1 MTTDHHPTDEE
12 LFNGDRAALE
22 HARGCDDCRVR
33 AVRLKTGA
41 ALVQRVR
48 KTSQP
53 DLDWARVDAMVQAA
67 ADKTAEDYRAGRIR
81 KPVAV
86 PRYAVA
92 GVSLALAAGALL
104 AFRAMSA
111 QPAVDHTHTHSSNAP
126 PVAQRTA
133 TQGGGEAPLPALAPW
148 REARVLLATSDV
160 EHITA
165 SGERSPLT
173 ARSSVRSGDRLQG
186 RSAQSR
192 ALIAAA
198 RGQRLDARGETDVR
212 IALMDSAGST
222 AELVR
227 GEARVDVS
235 AGSAKLSLDAHEW
248 RVVAKRGTFVA
259 KIEGDSVRV
268 RVLSGLVDVA
278 HRGGA
283 PAALSVGS
291 EFVLD
296 KNGQRTEA
304 PLAQTP
310 DAAIDDRAVGLS
322 EDGEVVELPAIPE
335 GAELSIDGNSV
346 APRARVLRVSRA
358 VRLRARRGGDEWTLE
373 LDPRRAAQSEIQW
386 TQSSHAVASANEPA
400 VHASAP
406 HGTVTVRRPT
416 ARPTRTTLT
425 AATIPP
431 QAMMGFRA
439 VQRSLGQRARHCF
452 DACERNSSC
461 GDASGIA
468 AVVDF
473 DAEGRVGAVRLEGSP
488 TAPLAACIE
497 REVRAL
503 RLPLLA
509 NERVNL
515 GRFSR

>member
-1 MTTDHHPTDEE
+1 M
-12 LFNGDRAALE
+12 RA
-22 HARGCDDCRVR
+22 
-33 AVRLKTGA
+33 
-41 ALVQRVR
+41 
-48 KTSQP
+48 
-53 DLDWARVDAMVQAA
+53 
-67 ADKTAEDYRAGRIR
+67 
-81 KPVAV
+81 
-86 PRYAVA
+86 
-92 GVSLALAAGALL
+92 
-104 AFRAMSA
+104 
-111 QPAVDHTHTHSSNAP
+111 
-126 PVAQRTA
+126 
-133 TQGGGEAPLPALAPW
+133 
-148 REARVLLATSDV
+148 
-160 EHITA
+160 
-165 SGERSPLT
+165 
-173 ARSSVRSGDRLQG
+173 
-186 RSAQSR
+186 
-192 ALIAAA
+192 
-198 RGQRLDARGETDVR
+198 
-212 IALMDSAGST
+212 
-222 AELVR
+222 
-227 GEARVDVS
+227 
-235 AGSAKLSLDAHEW
+235 
-248 RVVAKRGTFVA
+248 
-259 KIEGDSVRV
+259 
-268 RVLSGLVDVA
+268 
-278 HRGGA
+278 
-283 PAALSVGS
+283 
-291 EFVLD
+291 
-296 KNGQRTEA
+296 
-304 PLAQTP
+304 
-310 DAAIDDRAVGLS
+310 
-322 EDGEVVELPAIPE
+322 
-335 GAELSIDGNSV
+335 
-346 APRARVLRVSRA
+346 RARVLRVSRA

-468 AVVDF
+468 PVVDF